1 MMNMLRR
8 FINNKYFYLWSI
20 IIILVLYMFYGF
32 FHASVANYMLWN
44 QIEDNEMY
52 IFYVYTLPMAFS
64 NVNYMFCI
72 LLDVLYM
79 TILLYPS
86 VSFVDYFFN
95 ENSTTTTTRI
105 SRNRWIDEFI
115 SVNLLCSVLIS
126 AIYIL
131 LYYILGNIHDYEI
144 ILQFASLNNFLPIIY
159 KTIISCIVPITYI
172 YAYIKTDNAGLSL
185 GFSIFVNIILQ
196 IIIKISFDVKKL
208 YFGNS
213 IYTILIFIVLYL
225 LLRSLSIKSFKRR
238 DI

>member
-20 IIILVLYMFYGF
+20 ILILVLYMFYGF

-86 VSFVDYFFN
+86 VSFV
-95 ENSTTTTTRI
+95 
-105 SRNRWIDEFI
+105 
-115 SVNLLCSVLIS
+115 
-126 AIYIL
+126 
-131 LYYILGNIHDYEI
+131 
-144 ILQFASLNNFLPIIY
+144 NNFLPIIY